1 MADSESTGV
10 VVCFYDSKGYGFI
23 KPDEDGG
30 EDLFVHH
37 SEIQSDGYRSLHEGQ
52 KVKFL
57 VLEKNNK
64 LQAVSVVPLD
74 GFNTDRNRNRNRN
87 RDVARA
93 FGRSGGGAYNGNGGA
108 YRGGGGRECYNC
120 GGVGHI
126 SRDCSSSAGAGGG
139 GCYNCGGFGHLARDC
154 NQGRGGGGGGCF
166 NCREVGHL
174 ARECTVGGDGGGGGR
189 GYSRSVGGGGKCYNC
204 GEPGHFA
211 RECPTAS

>member
-1 MADSESTGV
+1 MTDSESTGV
-10 VVCFYDSKGYGFI
+10 VVHFYDSKGYGFI

-74 GFNTDRNRNRNRN
+74 RSNTERNRNRNRN
-87 RDVARA
+87 P
-93 FGRSGGGAYNGNGGA
+93 AYNGNGAA
-108 YRGGGGRECYNC
+108 YRECYNC

-154 NQGRGGGGGGCF
+154 NRARGGGGSGGGGCF
-166 NCREVGHL
+166 NCGEVGHL
-174 ARECTVGGDGGGGGR
+174 ARECTVGGDGGRGHSRSAGGGT
-189 GYSRSVGGGGKCYNC
+189 CYNC

-211 RECPTAS
+211 RECPKAS